1 MKRREIFSVADFAE
15 CARTTRDTL
24 LHYDKIGLLTPEAR
38 GKNNYRLYSHGQ
50 LAVIN
55 FIRTCQALG
64 MTLAEI
70 RRIEANRTPEL
81 IGELLEQQLK
91 RIDKKI
97 EEWARARKLL
107 TVLSKTILSAARAD
121 ENAITVQF
129 TPAEAIVLGEPND
142 YSAGGTDYDALF
154 NFYRSCKKKYPDLDL
169 NYPVWALFSEERIKR
184 RDWVWPDRY
193 YFYNPEGHD
202 SKPAALYAI
211 GYTRGGYG
219 QSGEL
224 YERLLEYID
233 ANGFEICGP
242 AYEEYPLN
250 EFCIL
255 EDKDYL
261 MRVMIT
267 VREKIRQEGAA
278 KQKISS

>member
-24 LHYDKIGLLTPEAR
+24 LHYDKIGLLAPKAR
-38 GKNNYRLYSHGQ
+38 GKNTYRLYSSGQ
-50 LAVIN
+50 LAVMN

-70 RRIEANRTPEL
+70 RSIQASRTSERMD
-81 IGELLEQQLK
+81 ELLEQQLK

-97 EEWARARKLL
+97 EEWARARKLVTTL
-107 TVLSKTILSAARAD
+107 QKIIRSALHAD
-121 ENAITVQF
+121 EGAITVQF
-129 TPAEAIVLGEPND
+129 APAEAIVLGEPND
-142 YSAGGTDYDALF
+142 YSGGGSDYDALF
-154 NFYRSCKKKYPDLDL
+154 AFYRACKQKYPDLDM

-184 RDWVWPDRY
+184 RDWIWPDRY

-202 SKPAALYAI
+202 IKPAALYAI

-224 YERLLEYID
+224 YDRLLAYID

-250 EFCIL
+250 EFCTR
-255 EDKDYL
+255 EDREYL

-267 VREKIRQEGAA
+267 VRK
-278 KQKISS
+278 KN